1 MRREEETHD
10 AQFGEQE
17 GCEMELIQPA
27 RVAQDQGR
35 TGTKRRLLLVDP
47 YPRNNPYHL
56 TAAERRAVW
65 FPKLSLPTIA
75 AYTPDSWEVDL
86 VDEAVEDIDFDDPC
100 EMVGLSIMTCY
111 APRAYEI
118 AAEFRKRGKVIVMG
132 GVHPTYCPEEALQ
145 HCDAIVCGEA
155 EDLWPELVADYEAGH
170 MKREYRMT
178 AFPSLE
184 NYKSPR
190 VELLSPDAYM
200 TRQCS
205 FTTRGCH
212 FDCEFCSVSPFNG
225 KTTRRRP
232 VQEVVKEIVQVQRWV
247 RSELIERISTEPLWQ
262 AFKTGLR
269 IRVGIDDGGIVAFV
283 DDLHNSNRAYCREL
297 WAALKPLKIKWGCQS
312 TLFLGDDEEMVKLA
326 ADSGCVSV
334 FVGMESL
341 DEDCLEETNKPFNRV
356 QKFSQEIKMFHDHGI
371 MVNPG
376 IVFGFDNDDE
386 SVFERAVEFLTKNQV
401 ELAYFN
407 VLTPLPG
414 TALFDRYDKAGR
426 IFDRD
431 WAKYDGKHV
440 VFHPSRMTP
449 EQLQE
454 GFHWANHQFYSL
466 PNIWRRLS
474 GTQQRLIARWEMNRE
489 FRKLVKRACP
499 KGKLSPLAKVLKN
512 LQAKLPT
519 FDTENLIP
527 SALHAIK
534 QRLDHKPA
542 AQGLVLSI
550 KAKRHDKF
558 AALFVDL
565 EGALDRINVQEL
577 LQRLKDASEKARM
590 DVIINFEHLK
600 HATPDALKALVDSDA
615 IKATLPNVKVRYRKF
630 RDAFE
635 ASLQGLSLSGIEFL
649 SEDFQDA

>member
-1 MRREEETHD
+1 
-10 AQFGEQE
+10 
-17 GCEMELIQPA
+17 MELIQPA

-118 AAEFRKRGKVIVMG
+118 AAEFRQRGKIIVMG

-247 RSELIERISTEPLWQ
+247 RSELIERISTEPLWE

-414 TALFDRYDKAGR
+414 TALFDRYNKAGR

-440 VFHPSRMTP
+440 VFNPSRMTP

-499 KGKLSPLAKVLKN
+499 KGKLSPLANVLKN

-519 FDTENLIP
+519 FDTEHLIP

-534 QRLDHKPA
+534 QRLDQKPA
-542 AQGLVLSI
+542 MQGLVLSI

-565 EGALDRINVQEL
+565 EGALDRINAQEL
-577 LQRLKDASEKARM
+577 LQRLKEASEKARM

-615 IKATLPNVKVRYRKF
+615 IKAALPNVKVRYRKF

>member
-1 MRREEETHD
+1 
-10 AQFGEQE
+10 
-17 GCEMELIQPA
+17 MELIQPG
-27 RVAQDQGR
+27 RMTQSGTSVA
-35 TGTKRRLLLVDP
+35 TRRLLLVDP

-75 AYTPDSWEVDL
+75 AYTPDHWEIDL
-86 VDEAVEDIDFDDPC
+86 VDEAVQDIDFDHPA

-111 APRAYEI
+111 APRSYEI
-118 AAEFRKRGKVIVMG
+118 AAEFRKRGKTVVMG

-155 EDLWPELVADYEAGH
+155 EDLWPELVADYEAGR
-170 MKREYRMT
+170 MKREYRMA

-184 NYKSPR
+184 HYKSPR

-326 ADSGCVSV
+326 AESGCVSV

-341 DEDCLEETNKPFNRV
+341 DEDSLDETNKPFNRV
-356 QKFSQEIKMFHDHGI
+356 HKFSQEIKMFHDYGI

-414 TALFDRYDKAGR
+414 TALFDRYNKAGR

-440 VFHPSRMTP
+440 VFHPSRMTA
-449 EQLQE
+449 EQLQA
-454 GFHWANHQFYSL
+454 GFNWANHQFYSL

-499 KGKLSPLAKVLKN
+499 KGSLSPVAKALKN

-519 FDTENLIP
+519 FDTEHLIP
-527 SALHAIK
+527 SALHAFK
-534 QRLDHKPA
+534 QRLDQKPA
-542 AQGLVLSI
+542 AQNLVLNI

-565 EGALDRINVQEL
+565 EGALDQLNTQEL
-577 LQRLKDASEKARM
+577 LQRLKEASEKARM

-600 HATPDALKALVDSDA
+600 QATPEALKALIDSDA
-615 IKATLPNVKVRYRKF
+615 VAAALPHVKIRYRKF
-630 RDAFE
+630 KAAFE
-635 ASLQGLSLSGIEFL
+635 TSLGDLSLSGIEFL
-649 SEDFQDA
+649 REDFQDA

>member
-1 MRREEETHD
+1 MK
-10 AQFGEQE
+10 Q
-17 GCEMELIQPA
+17 LIQPT
-27 RVAQDQGR
+27 RVAPDHGR
-35 TGTKRRLLLVDP
+35 TVAKRRLLLVDP

-56 TAAERRAVW
+56 TASERRAVW

-75 AYTPDSWEVDL
+75 AYTPDNWDVDL

-118 AAEFRKRGKVIVMG
+118 AAEFRKRGKIIVMG

-155 EDLWPELVADYEAGH
+155 EDLWPELVADYEAGR

-178 AFPSLE
+178 SFPSLE
-184 NYKSPR
+184 NYRSPR

-232 VQEVVKEIVQVQRWV
+232 VQEVVREIVQVQRWV
-247 RSELIERISTEPLWQ
+247 RSELIERISNEPFWQ
-262 AFKTGLR
+262 ALKTTFR

-326 ADSGCVSV
+326 AESGCVSV

-414 TALFDRYDKAGR
+414 TALFDRYNAAGR

-499 KGKLSPLAKVLKN
+499 KGRLSPTAKVLKN

-542 AQGLVLSI
+542 AQNLVLNI

-565 EGALDRINVQEL
+565 EGALDRLNAQEL
-577 LQRLKDASEKARM
+577 LQRLKEASEKARM

-600 HATPDALKALVDSDA
+600 QATPDALRTLIDSDA
-615 IKATLPNVKVRYRKF
+615 IKAAIPHVKVRYRKF

-635 ASLQGLSLSGIEFL
+635 ASLQGLSLAGIEFL
-649 SEDFQDA
+649 HEDFQDA

>member
-1 MRREEETHD
+1 MN
-10 AQFGEQE
+10 
-17 GCEMELIQPA
+17 LIQPV
-27 RVAQDQGR
+27 RPSR
-35 TGTKRRLLLVDP
+35 STESPPRRLLLVDP

-56 TAAERRAVW
+56 TASERRAVW
-65 FPKLSLPTIA
+65 FPKLSLPVIA
-75 AYTPDSWEVDL
+75 AYTPESWAVDL
-86 VDEAVEDIDFDDPC
+86 VDEAVQDVNFDHPC
-100 EMVGLSIMTCY
+100 DLVGISVMTCY

-118 AAEFRKRGKVIVMG
+118 ATEFRKRGKKVVLG

-145 HCDAIVCGEA
+145 FCDAVVCGEA
-155 EDLWPELVADYEAGH
+155 EDLWLEVIADFLAGALQRVYK
-170 MKREYRMT
+170 MGS
-178 AFPSLE
+178 FPALD

-232 VQEVVKEIVQVQRWV
+232 VEEVVKELTQVKRWV
-247 RSELIERISTEPLWQ
+247 CGELVDRMSNDTLWN
-262 AFKTGLR
+262 AFLTGLR
-269 IRVGIDDGGIVAFV
+269 IRLGIEDGSIVAFV

-297 WAALKPLKIKWGCQS
+297 WAALKPLNIKWGCQS

-326 ADSGCVSV
+326 AESGCVSV

-341 DEDCLEETNKPFNRV
+341 DEGSLEETNKPFNRV
-356 QKFSQEIKMFHDHGI
+356 EKFAQEIKMFHNHGI

-376 IVFGFDNDDE
+376 IVFGFDHDDE

-414 TALFDRYDKAGR
+414 TALFDRYNAAGR

-440 VFHPSRMTP
+440 VYTPSRMTP

-454 GFHWANHQFYSL
+454 GFYWANHHFYSL
-466 PNIWRRLS
+466 PSIWRRLS
-474 GTQQRLIARWEMNRE
+474 GTSQRFFPRLIMNRE
-489 FRKLVKRACP
+489 FRKLVKRTCP
-499 KGKLSPLAKVLKN
+499 KGTLSLLGSVLKT

-519 FDTENLIP
+519 LHAAPLIP
-527 SALHAIK
+527 NALHVRK
-534 QRLDHKPA
+534 ET
-542 AQGLVLSI
+542 QGQDLTVEDRWLSI
-550 KAKRHDKF
+550 KAKRDDQYE
-558 AALFVDL
+558 AVLVDL
-565 EGALDRINVQEL
+565 EGTLDQSNMQEL
-577 LQRLKDASEKARM
+577 VKRIKDAARRARL
-590 DVIINFEHLK
+590 DIIINFEHLK
-600 HATPDALKALVDSDA
+600 QATPEALLALTDGELWQAVVPYA
-615 IKATLPNVKVRYRKF
+615 KIRYRKF
-630 RDAFE
+630 KAAFA
-635 ASLQGLSLSGIEFL
+635 ASLADLSSHRLNLWG
-649 SEDFQDA
+649 EDPLDGAVLPPPEG